1 MHKFFNMGQ
10 QITPYN
16 EQESKTKQ
24 VSVMFDRI
32 APYYDFL
39 NHFLS
44 LGIDRGWR
52 RKAIA
57 EVAKIQPKFILDIA
71 TGTADLAIAMAQK
84 MQAVEVIG
92 IDIAPKMLEIGRV
105 KIKDKGLGAVIRLED
120 GDSQDLHFPDNQF
133 DAVTAAFGVRNFE
146 DLAKGLAE
154 MYRVLKPGGKIV
166 VLEFSR
172 PKLFPFKQIFNSYFK
187 YLLPLIGRFTSNE
200 HRAYAYLYES
210 VQVFP
215 EGQDLL
221 NIFEKTG
228 FKSNRCTPLT
238 LGVCSIY
245 VGFK

>member
-1 MHKFFNMGQ
+1 MG

-24 VSVMFDRI
+24 VSRMFDRI

-57 EVAKIQPKFILDIA
+57 EAAQNDPQRILDIA
-71 TGTADLAIAMAQK
+71 TGTADLAIAMAEK
-84 MQAVEVIG
+84 IKPAEVIG
-92 IDIAPKMLEIGRV
+92 VDIAPKMLEIGR
-105 KIKDKGLGAVIRLED
+105 IKVRDKGLNKIVHLED
-120 GDSQDLHFPDNQF
+120 GDSQELHFQDNQF
-133 DAVTAAFGVRNFE
+133 DVVTAAFGVRNFE
-146 DLAKGLAE
+146 NLELGLSE
-154 MYRVLKPGGKIV
+154 MFRVLKPGGKIV

-172 PKLFPFKQIFNSYFK
+172 PKLFPFKQIFNAYFK
-187 YLLPLIGRFTSNE
+187 YLLPLVGRFTSNDQ
-200 HRAYAYLYES
+200 RAYSYLYES

-215 EGQDLL
+215 EGQAFL

-228 FKSNRCTPLT
+228 FKSNRCTVLT

>member
-1 MHKFFNMGQ
+1 MHKFFHMG

-16 EQESKTKQ
+16 EQESKTRQ
-24 VSVMFDRI
+24 VSRMFDRI

-57 EVAKIQPKFILDIA
+57 EVAEGQPQRILDIA
-71 TGTADLAIAMAQK
+71 TGTADLAIAMAEKLQP
-84 MQAVEVIG
+84 QEIIG
-92 IDIAPKMLEIGRV
+92 VDIAPKMLEIGRV
-105 KIKDKGLGAVIRLED
+105 KVRDKGLNKIVHLED
-120 GDSQDLHFPDNQF
+120 GDSQELRFPDNQF
-133 DAVTAAFGVRNFE
+133 DVVTAAFGVRNFE
-146 DLAKGLAE
+146 DLGKGLAE
-154 MYRVLKPGGKIV
+154 MFRVLKPGGKIV

-172 PKLFPFKQIFNSYFK
+172 PKLFPFKQIFNAYFK
-187 YLLPLIGRFTSNE
+187 YLLPLIGRFTSNDQ
-200 HRAYAYLYES
+200 RAYAYLYES

-215 EGQDLL
+215 EGQELL

-228 FKSNRCTPLT
+228 FKSNRCTALT

>member
-1 MHKFFNMGQ
+1 MGQ

-24 VSVMFDRI
+24 VSRMFDRI

-52 RKAIA
+52 RKAIN
-57 EVAKIQPKFILDIA
+57 EVGKDQPQYILDIA
-71 TGTADLAIAMAQK
+71 TGTADLAISMAEK
-84 MQAVEVIG
+84 LKPLSIIG
-92 IDIAPKMLEIGRV
+92 IDIAPKMLEIGRLKV
-105 KIKDKGLGAVIRLED
+105 RDKGLKGIVRLED
-120 GDSQDLHFPDNQF
+120 GDSQALHFEDNKF

-146 DLAKGLAE
+146 DLGKGLSE

-172 PKLFPFKQIFNSYFK
+172 PKLFPFKQIFNAYFK
-187 YLLPLIGRFTSNE
+187 YLLPLIGRFTSNDQ
-200 HRAYAYLYES
+200 RAYAYLYES

-215 EGQDLL
+215 EGQELM

-228 FKSNRCTPLT
+228 FKSNQCIVLT

>member
-1 MHKFFNMGQ
+1 MGLP
-10 QITPYN
+10 ITPYN

-24 VSVMFDRI
+24 VSRMFDRI

-52 RKAIA
+52 RKAIL
-57 EVAKIQPKFILDIA
+57 EVAKDNPQQILDIA
-71 TGTADLAIAMAQK
+71 TGTADLAIAMAECSKPQ
-84 MQAVEVIG
+84 EVIG
-92 IDIAPKMLEIGRV
+92 VDIAPKMLEIGRV
-105 KIKDKGLGAVIRLED
+105 KVRDKKLSKIVHLED
-120 GDSQDLHFPDNQF
+120 GDSQDLHFPENRF
-133 DAVTAAFGVRNFE
+133 DVVTSAFGVRNFE
-146 DLAKGLAE
+146 DLDKGLAE

-172 PKLFPFKQIFNSYFK
+172 PKIFPFKQLFNLYFK
-187 YLLPLIGRFTSNE
+187 YLLPFIGRFTSNDE
-200 HRAYAYLYES
+200 RAYEYLYES

-215 EGQDLL
+215 DGQEFL

-228 FKSNRCTPLT
+228 FKSNRCTALT

>member
-1 MHKFFNMGQ
+1 MG

-16 EQESKTKQ
+16 EQESKTRQ
-24 VSVMFDRI
+24 VSRMFDRI

-57 EVAKIQPKFILDIA
+57 EVAQDQPQRILDIA
-71 TGTADLAIAMAQK
+71 TGTADLAIAMAEKLQP
-84 MQAVEVIG
+84 QEIIG
-92 IDIAPKMLEIGRV
+92 VDIAPKMLEIGRV
-105 KIKDKGLGAVIRLED
+105 KVRDKGLNKIVHLED
-120 GDSQDLHFPDNQF
+120 GDSQELRFPDNQF
-133 DAVTAAFGVRNFE
+133 DVVTAAFGVRNFE
-146 DLAKGLAE
+146 DLGKGLSE

-172 PKLFPFKQIFNSYFK
+172 PKLFPFKQIFNAYFK
-187 YLLPLIGRFTSNE
+187 YLLPLIGRFTSNDQ
-200 HRAYAYLYES
+200 RAYAYLYES

-215 EGQDLL
+215 EGQELV

-228 FKSNRCTPLT
+228 FKSNRCTALT